1 MYFDGETWQYD
12 PSLTV
17 TPGPLPP
24 MPSQFI
30 VTASGAFLELSNGL
44 KHLGVFN
51 MTERWWAGRPVYVN
65 TKGVFLYHGIESWM
79 IADELG
85 YYVLRGS
92 ISYLSPVY
100 ERRWTYLEETTSYGG
115 YRSSKVEKQAS
126 VTVREGKVLDL
137 MKSSAKFLYCKSF
150 ILQLHRKS
158 L

>member
-1 MYFDGETWQYD
+1 MYFDGETWHSD
-12 PSLTV
+12 PSMTV

-30 VTASGAFLELSNGL
+30 VTASGAFLELTNGL

-51 MTERWWAGRPVYVN
+51 KTERWWAGRPVYVN
-65 TKGVFLYHGIESWM
+65 TNGVFLYHGIESWM

-85 YYVLRGS
+85 YYMLRGS
-92 ISYLSPVY
+92 QSYLSPVY
-100 ERRWTYLEETTSYGG
+100 ERSWTYKETTSYGG
-115 YRSSKVEKQAS
+115 YRVSEVEKQAS

-137 MKSSAKFLYCKSF
+137 MKSSAKFLQCKSF